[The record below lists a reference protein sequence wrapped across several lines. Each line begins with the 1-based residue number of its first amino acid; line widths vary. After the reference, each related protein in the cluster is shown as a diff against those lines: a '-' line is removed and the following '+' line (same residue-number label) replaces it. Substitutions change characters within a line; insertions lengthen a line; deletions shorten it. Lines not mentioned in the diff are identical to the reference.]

1 MTTPVDA
8 PQNQEGPIESKMH
21 RLRIGDV
28 VEFDD
33 LSTWPPTKLE
43 GPIVGFANVEGS
55 YINCQL
61 TNPENGVV
69 SEHTLT
75 EDEVHRVS

>member
-8 PQNQEGPIESKMH
+8 PQLKEGPVESKMH

-28 VEFDD
+28 VEWLDN
-33 LSTWPPTKLE
+33 STFPPTHYE
-43 GPIVGFANVEGS
+43 GPIMAFANDEGS
-55 YINCQL
+55 YIECHFTSEQ
-61 TNPENGVV
+61 GVTFIQ
-69 SEHTLT
+69 ELT